1 MQKILIDTD
10 VLLDFY
16 FDRQPFSHDA
26 AEILLRCEEKL
37 IEGYVTPVIIS
48 NLYYILR
55 KTASHEKV
63 LMQLSNLL
71 EIIHISQIPK
81 EVILEAIN
89 SEFKDFEDALQNFS
103 AENENIN
110 ILVTRNIKDY
120 KKSRITIVTPTVY
133 LKSIMKLKIK

>member
-26 AEILLRCEEKL
+26 AEILLHCEERL

-71 EIIHISQIPK
+71 EIVKICQIPK

-120 KKSRITIVTPTVY
+120 KKSRITIATPTVY
-133 LKSIMKLKIK
+133 LKSIMKLQ

>member
-26 AEILLRCEEKL
+26 SEILLRCEEKF
-37 IEGYVTPVIIS
+37 IAGYITPVIIS

-81 EVILEAIN
+81 EVIWEAIN

-133 LKSIMKLKIK
+133 LKSIIKLQ

>member
-16 FDRQPFSHDA
+16 FDRQPFSQDA

-48 NLYYILR
+48 NLYYILS
-55 KTASHEKV
+55 KTAIHEKV
-63 LMQLSNLL
+63 LMQLSYLL
-71 EIIHISQIPK
+71 EILQISQMPK
-81 EVILEAIN
+81 EVILKAIN

-120 KKSRITIVTPTVY
+120 KKSKLTIATPTVY
-133 LKSIMKLKIK
+133 LNTLIF

>member
-16 FDRQPFSHDA
+16 FDRLPFSHEA
-26 AEILLRCEEKL
+26 AEILMYCEEKI

-81 EVILEAIN
+81 EVILETIN

-120 KKSRITIVTPTVY
+120 KKSKITITTPTVY
-133 LKSIMKLKIK
+133 LNSLINLQ

>member
-16 FDRQPFSHDA
+16 FDRQPFSQDA

-48 NLYYILR
+48 NLYYILS
-55 KTASHEKV
+55 KTAIHEKV

-71 EIIHISQIPK
+71 EILQISQMPK
-81 EVILEAIN
+81 EVILKAIN

-120 KKSRITIVTPTVY
+120 KKSKLTIATPTVY
-133 LKSIMKLKIK
+133 LNTLIF

>member
-10 VLLDFY
+10 ILLDFY
-16 FDRQPFSHDA
+16 FDRQPFSHDT

-71 EIIHISQIPK
+71 EIINISQIPK

-120 KKSRITIVTPTVY
+120 KKSRLTIATPTIY
-133 LKSIMKLKIK
+133 LNSLIA

>member
-16 FDRQPFSHDA
+16 FDRQPFSHEA
-26 AEILLRCEEKL
+26 AEILLNCEEKV
-37 IEGYVTPVIIS
+37 IQGYVTPVIVS

-55 KTASHEKV
+55 KTSSHEKV
-63 LMQLSNLL
+63 LMQLSSLL
-71 EIIHISQIPK
+71 EILQISQIPK
-81 EVILEAIN
+81 NVIFEAIN

-103 AENENIN
+103 AENENIK

-120 KKSRITIVTPTVY
+120 KKSRLTIATPKVY
-133 LKSIMKLKIK
+133 LKSLINITDF